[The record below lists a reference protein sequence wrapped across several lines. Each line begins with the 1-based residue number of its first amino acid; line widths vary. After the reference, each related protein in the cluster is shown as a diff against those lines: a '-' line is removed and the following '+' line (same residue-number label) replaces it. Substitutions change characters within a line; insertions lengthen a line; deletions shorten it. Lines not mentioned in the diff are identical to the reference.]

1 MVKRWDLLLV
11 PEQWGVEMKLPIK
24 ILLSVALFMIIVGI
38 FIQPNAE
45 ADDYKVEPAHD
56 FSGVDEQGMNFSL
69 SDYTGDVIIIHF
81 TGLETP
87 LCIEC
92 LEEMEEQIIELDKLH
107 QSEANVTIITI
118 NLRKNQFSD
127 SGFTMAKRD
136 FGVNINWHWVED
148 FNPYPIAGLYQ
159 KYWTVDSAFSNPSLV
174 LINQDFKIVG
184 VYNVYSLGRG
194 TLDGIQKYESL
205 SNDVLDILSG
215 NWEGFKG
222 GRYSETIT
230 FLGIFFLG
238 ILTAATPCSIALLVA
253 MISYVGSLQKESK
266 SKSKKYTIQG
276 FWIGVIFTLGMS
288 SVFFIFGMIIS
299 SLGIFL
305 EVSTLFYLIAG
316 IILIILGINIFKPLR
331 ELVRI
336 KSQSE
341 SSSKIMDKG
350 QNLFTK
356 ISKKSIYFGAFFLG
370 ILFSIGWAPCAISLM
385 MPVFV
390 LILAQKIPIL
400 TGGLLL
406 FVFGI
411 GHGIPIIPL
420 CAVTSSVR
428 GKVGNKYVKAGKW
441 MQGIFGI
448 IIIIIGIIMALRFWE
463 INLW

>member
-1 MVKRWDLLLV
+1 
-11 PEQWGVEMKLPIK
+11 MKLAFK
-24 ILLSVALFMIIVGI
+24 ILFSAAIFLIIFGI
-38 FIQPNAE
+38 FIQPNAD
-45 ADDYKVEPAHD
+45 ADDYKVVPAFD
-56 FSGVDEQGMNFSL
+56 FSTVDEKDFNFSL
-69 SDYTGDVIIIHF
+69 SDYTGNVIIIHF
-81 TGLETP
+81 TGLESP

-92 LEEMEEQIIELDKLH
+92 YEEMEEQTKELEELYN
-107 QSEANVTIITI
+107 SEANVTIITI

-127 SGFTMAKRD
+127 SGFIMAERD
-136 FGVNINWHWVED
+136 FGANVNWHWVED
-148 FNPYPIAGLYQ
+148 FNPYPIASLYQ
-159 KYWTVDSAFSNPSLV
+159 KYWTVDGAFSNPSIV
-174 LINQDFKIVG
+174 LIDQDFMIVG
-184 VYNVYSLGRG
+184 VYNVYALGKG
-194 TLDGIQKYESL
+194 TLDGIQTFESL
-205 SNDVLDILSG
+205 SQDVSDILSG

-238 ILTAATPCSIALLVA
+238 ILTAATPCSIALLIA

-266 SKSKKYTIQG
+266 NKSKKYTLQG
-276 FWIGVIFTLGMS
+276 FWIGVVFTLGMS
-288 SVFFIFGMIIS
+288 FVFFIFGMIIS

-316 IILIILGINIFKPLR
+316 IVLIVLGINIFKPLR
-331 ELVRI
+331 ELFRL
-336 KSQSE
+336 KTQSE

-420 CAVTSSVR
+420 CAVTSNVR
-428 GKVGNKYVKAGKW
+428 GKMGNKYVKAGKW
-441 MQGIFGI
+441 MHRIFGML
-448 IIIIIGIIMALRFWE
+448 IIIIGIIMAVRYWGF
-463 INLW
+463 NLW